1 MMAAQFTVTVLLF
14 LQNISLGFLCWEEV
28 EVQVWS
34 GTTSVA
40 WVGPKLEII
49 LVP

>member
-1 MMAAQFTVTVLLF
+1 MMGAQFIGTVLLF

-34 GTTSVA
+34 RTTSVA
-40 WVGPKLEII
+40 QVDLELEII
-49 LVP
+49 LLP